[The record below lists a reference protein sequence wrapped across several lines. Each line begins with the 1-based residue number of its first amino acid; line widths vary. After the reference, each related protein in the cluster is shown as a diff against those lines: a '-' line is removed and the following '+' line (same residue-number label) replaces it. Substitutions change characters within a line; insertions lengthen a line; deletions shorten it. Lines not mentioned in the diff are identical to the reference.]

1 MLENRKQYH
10 GVNIT
15 QRSYHALANYCP
27 TNLKCILTQ
36 ILKPLL
42 GGGAVERRSEVM
54 LS

>member
-36 ILKPLL
+36 IFEALA
-42 GGGAVERRSEVM
+42 GGGLLKEGRKSC
-54 LS
+54 